1 MALSSLIQLLLLVWI
16 AINDNDALRRGTWN
30 FQGQ

>member
-16 AINDNDALRRGTWN
+16 AINDNDTLRRVTQS